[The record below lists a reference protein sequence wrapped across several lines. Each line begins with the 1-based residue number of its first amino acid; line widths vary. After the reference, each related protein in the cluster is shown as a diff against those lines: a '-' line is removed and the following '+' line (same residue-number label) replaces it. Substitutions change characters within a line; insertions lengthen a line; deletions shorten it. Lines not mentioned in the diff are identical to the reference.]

1 VISDTGHNMY
11 MERPDTVAKAVR
23 DFANSLKLPKTV

>member
-1 VISDTGHNMY
+1 MY